1 VTHLYALHPC
11 CAELVNTV
19 TNVCAFSAAMIGL
32 RRALTRRLPASFVF
46 TEAVLAVVAVGST
59 IFHATRSY
67 YAEMLDEFPM
77 SVMAY
82 VPRAPPRCA
91 PPLPPRAVPR
101 ASPLGTC
108 LCLQDR
114 LHVGAQGQALADE
127 PSYWHPFFAS
137 YAAAVCCA
145 WVLYATLHSYHIF
158 TTCFTLQVC
167 PAPVLPCTPV
177 TVEPRCVRC
186 VCVGGGSEGG
196 GGCSVMYFCVCTC
209 RVGGVFE
216 TS

>member
-1 VTHLYALHPC
+1 VCVHVCVRAGVSLTSHASSLQHRCEAVTHLYALHPC

-82 VPRAPPRCA
+82 VPRAPPRYA
-91 PPLPPRAVPR
+91 PPLPPPARAGAPHR
-101 ASPLGTC
+101 WGPASVRRIGYVWVLRDKHWLTS
-108 LCLQDR
+108 
-114 LHVGAQGQALADE
+114 
-127 PSYWHPFFAS
+127 PSCWHPFFAC

-158 TTCFTLQVC
+158 TTCFTLQVR
-167 PAPVLPCTPV
+167 PAPASPLL
-177 TVEPRCVRC
+177 
-186 VCVGGGSEGG
+186 
-196 GGCSVMYFCVCTC
+196 
-209 RVGGVFE
+209 
-216 TS
+216 

>member
-1 VTHLYALHPC
+1 VSLTPHASSLQHRCEAVTHLYALHPC

-82 VPRAPPRCA
+82 VPRTPPRCA

-127 PSYWHPFFAS
+127 SVVLASFFRVLRGRRVLRVGALRHS
-137 YAAAVCCA
+137 ALVSHLYHVLHAPGLSCA
-145 WVLYATLHSYHIF
+145 CATLHACY
-158 TTCFTLQVC
+158 CGAALRALRVC
-167 PAPVLPCTPV
+167 W
-177 TVEPRCVRC
+177 
-186 VCVGGGSEGG
+186 GGK
-196 GGCSVMYFCVCTC
+196 
-209 RVGGVFE
+209 
-216 TS
+216 